1 MDLSRDLRD
10 LVSDDGA
17 LAVREDE
24 RPGLGGSSV
33 AKTPTVVDPPE
44 NPPVFLPV
52 VISHPASGTRPRR
65 DRARSA
71 KVAGPSR

>member
-24 RPGLGGSSV
+24 RTGLGGSSV

-44 NPPVFLPV
+44 NPPVSLPA
-52 VISHPASGTRPRR
+52 VISHPANSTRPRR

-71 KVAGPSR
+71 RVAGPLR

>member
-10 LVSDDGA
+10 FVSDDGA

-44 NPPVFLPV
+44 NPPVSLPA
-52 VISHPASGTRPRR
+52 VISHPANGTRPRR
-65 DRARSA
+65 YRARSA
-71 KVAGPSR
+71 RVAGPLR